1 MTVELVVE
9 RLKAGYPAGSANK
22 SEPARLAVRGVDL
35 TIAAGQVVA
44 IVGPNG
50 CGKSTLLRAMARLHQ
65 PHTGTVQVGGDDIW
79 QLRQRQ
85 AAHRISLLPQSPQAP
100 EAVTVA
106 GLVRYGRHP
115 HQGLFRQWSR
125 EDERAVRAA
134 LTATGVT
141 DLADRRLDQ
150 LSGGQRQR
158 CWLAMV
164 LAQETPVVLLD
175 EPTSA
180 LDLGH
185 AVEVLELVREVA
197 AAGRT
202 VVMVLHDLTSAA
214 RYADV
219 IVAMCEGTVVAY
231 GPPREVVD
239 AALVRQLYGV
249 PADILAAPGDGS
261 PVVVPRSRAAVPA
274 HEGPD
279 AARAAEQQPGR
290 HDSSRDAEQDQPART
305 GAAGTGEATA
315 KEATLPTG

>member
-1 MTVELVVE
+1 MELVVQQL
-9 RLKAGYPAGSANK
+9 RAGYPTGARGRA
-22 SEPARLAVRGVDL
+22 EPAQLAVRGVDL
-35 TIAAGQVVA
+35 TVPSGQVVA

-65 PHTGTVQVGGDDIW
+65 PHAGTVHVGGRDIW
-79 QLRQRQ
+79 RLRQRE
-85 AAHRISLLPQSPQAP
+85 AAHRVSLLPQSPQAP

-134 LTATGVT
+134 LTATGVAG
-141 DLADRRLDQ
+141 LAERRLDQ

-197 AAGRT
+197 TAGRT

-219 IVAMCEGTVVAY
+219 IVAMRAGEVVAH
-231 GPPREVVD
+231 GPSREVVD
-239 AALVRQLYGV
+239 AALVERLYGV
-249 PADILAAPGDGS
+249 PADVLDAPVDGS
-261 PVVVPRSRAAVPA
+261 PVIVPRARVGAAPVDAGPGDVAPA
-274 HEGPD
+274 
-279 AARAAEQQPGR
+279 
-290 HDSSRDAEQDQPART
+290 DAERGEPSV
-305 GAAGTGEATA
+305 AGPREAKA
-315 KEATLPTG
+315 SPTS